1 MVDPTKAFQTI
12 LDVIGEGE
20 KAAEA
25 FPKPKKSFTDVVKGA
40 LGMGDKPPPAPP
52 VQLPPP
58 PKPTPQ
64 VQTAPPPEYG
74 RGTAKPPEGPST
86 EDLMKQIETILKDA
100 QPKTTQVPIKEA
112 PPGETK

>member
-40 LGMGDKPPPAPP
+40 IGMGDKPPPAPP
-52 VQLPPP
+52 VQLPTP

-64 VQTAPPPEYG
+64 VQTAPPPEYVPG
-74 RGTAKPPEGPST
+74 GPTKITVTPDAPPGTAKPSPT
-86 EDLMKQIETILKDA
+86 VDWMKES
-100 QPKTTQVPIKEA
+100 E
-112 PPGETK
+112 